1 LTGKTDF
8 SVPHEPITGSA
19 MKQNIHP
26 FLMILL
32 MYCLTCVVSVE
43 TVNADIT
50 REAVYA
56 GSFYPATRSALK
68 TSIEQLVSQVKPVR
82 VDRPPHTSLKA
93 IIIPHAGYIYAG
105 LTAAHVSRV
114 LKENR
119 FFRAIVMGSD
129 HRIGFQG
136 CAISDVN
143 AYETPLGSIRI
154 HGDAVRL
161 RQDKNLF
168 RSVPLSDRLEHS
180 VEVVLPYLQYFLLE
194 FEFIPIVTGQGR
206 NLDKRVSAALDPFLD
221 RNTLLVASSDLSH
234 FLPYKDAVARDR
246 ETIEIILN
254 LEADKLNNREN
265 AACGKIPILILINMA
280 RRYGWK
286 AVLLHYSN
294 SGDTAGDRSRV
305 VGYGAIAF
313 YGGSSMQHS
322 IDSPQSLDKHQ
333 GQTLVRLARQ
343 TIAEKLG
350 KSSIKSDPED
360 LEDAA
365 FQTSRGT
372 FVTLTIDKQ
381 LRGCIG
387 NLEPRESILA
397 GIKRNAINAAFH
409 DPRFPP
415 LKPAELDRVDIEVS
429 ILTEPYP
436 LEYRDSEDLLAKLRV
451 HVDGVIL
458 RKGSAS
464 ATFLPQ
470 VWAQL
475 PRPEE
480 FLSHLCMK
488 AGLGADTWRRRH
500 LEILIYQVQYF
511 EEAK

>member
-1 LTGKTDF
+1 
-8 SVPHEPITGSA
+8 
-19 MKQNIHP
+19 
-26 FLMILL
+26 
-32 MYCLTCVVSVE
+32 
-43 TVNADIT
+43 
-50 REAVYA
+50 
-56 GSFYPATRSALK
+56 
-68 TSIEQLVSQVKPVR
+68 
-82 VDRPPHTSLKA
+82 
-93 IIIPHAGYIYAG
+93 
-105 LTAAHVSRV
+105 
-114 LKENR
+114 
-119 FFRAIVMGSD
+119 
-129 HRIGFQG
+129 
-136 CAISDVN
+136 
-143 AYETPLGSIRI
+143 
-154 HGDAVRL
+154 
-161 RQDKNLF
+161 
-168 RSVPLSDRLEHS
+168 
-180 VEVVLPYLQYFLLE
+180 
-194 FEFIPIVTGQGR
+194 
-206 NLDKRVSAALDPFLD
+206 
-221 RNTLLVASSDLSH
+221 
-234 FLPYKDAVARDR
+234 
-246 ETIEIILN
+246 
-254 LEADKLNNREN
+254 
-265 AACGKIPILILINMA
+265 
-280 RRYGWK
+280 
-286 AVLLHYSN
+286 
-294 SGDTAGDRSRV
+294 
-305 VGYGAIAF
+305 
-313 YGGSSMQHS
+313 MQHG

-333 GQTLVRLARQ
+333 GQALVRLARQ

-350 KSSIKSDPED
+350 KSSIKADPED
-360 LEDAA
+360 LEDAV

-397 GIKRNAINAAFH
+397 GIKRNAVNAAFH

-415 LKPAELDRVDIEVS
+415 LKPAELDRADIEVS

-488 AGLGADTWRRRH
+488 AGLGADTWRKRH

>member
-1 LTGKTDF
+1 
-8 SVPHEPITGSA
+8 
-19 MKQNIHP
+19 
-26 FLMILL
+26 
-32 MYCLTCVVSVE
+32 
-43 TVNADIT
+43 
-50 REAVYA
+50 
-56 GSFYPATRSALK
+56 LK
-68 TSIEQLVSQVKPVR
+68 ASIEQLVSRVKPVP

-93 IIIPHAGYIYAG
+93 IILPHAGYIYAG

-114 LKENR
+114 LKEES
-119 FFRAIVMGSD
+119 FRRVIVMGSD

-136 CAISDVN
+136 CAVSDVS

-154 HGDAVRL
+154 HDDAARI
-161 RQDKNLF
+161 RRDKNLF
-168 RSVPLSDRLEHS
+168 QAVPLSDRFEHS
-180 VEVVLPYLQYFLLE
+180 VEVVLPYLQYFLSE
-194 FEFIPIVTGQGR
+194 FELIPMVTGQGR
-206 NLDKRVSAALDPFLD
+206 DLDQRVSDALDPLLD
-221 RNTLLVASSDLSH
+221 QNTLLVASSDLSH
-234 FLPYKDAVARDR
+234 FLPYKEAVVRDR

-254 LEADKLNNREN
+254 LKADKLTHREN

-286 AVLLHYSN
+286 PVLLHYSN

-313 YGGSSMQHS
+313 YGGPPMQHK
-322 IDSPQSLDKHQ
+322 IHTPQSLDKRQ
-333 GQTLVRLARQ
+333 GQALVRLARQ
-343 TIAEKLG
+343 TIAKKLG
-350 KSSIKSDPED
+350 KSSVKTDFQDPED
-360 LEDAA
+360 TV
-365 FQTSRGT
+365 FQDRRGT
-372 FVTLTIDKQ
+372 FVTLTMDKK

-387 NLEPRESILA
+387 NLESSESILA
-397 GIKRNAINAAFH
+397 GIKRNAVNAAFH

-415 LKPAELDRVDIEVS
+415 LKPAEFDRVDIEVS
-429 ILTEPYP
+429 ILTEPY
-436 LEYRDSEDLLAKLRV
+436 LLDYRDSEDLLAKLRV
-451 HVDGVIL
+451 NVDGVIL

-488 AGLGADTWRRRH
+488 AGLSADTWRKNH
-500 LEILIYQVQYF
+500 PEILIYQVQYF